1 MVRKFTIPALTV
13 LTLLPLLTGCPKKD
27 PVVVD
32 AGAPPPVATP
42 AATVE
47 DLKPMEAEDA
57 GVDSGVDAGKKPGVA
72 VNPNVAR
79 LKACCN
85 QLGAQAKQLGAGS
98 AEGGMLIAAAAQC
111 NAMAAQ
117 AASSGNAAE
126 MGVIRG
132 LLQGKSIPPV
142 CGGF

>member
-1 MVRKFTIPALTV
+1 MVRKFTTV
-13 LTLLPLLTGCPKKD
+13 GLTLLPLLGMLTGCPKKE

-32 AGAPPPVATP
+32 AGAPAPVATP

-47 DLKPMEAEDA
+47 DLKPMDTEDA
-57 GVDSGVDAGKKPGVA
+57 GPDTGVDAGKKPGVA
-72 VNPNVAR
+72 GNPNVAR

-85 QLGAQAKQLGAGS
+85 QLAAEGKRMGAGS
-98 AEGGMLIAAAAQC
+98 AEGGMIIAAAAQC

-117 AASSGNAAE
+117 AGTSGNAAE
-126 MGVIRG
+126 MGVIRN
-132 LLQGKSIPPV
+132 LLQGRNVPPV

>member
-1 MVRKFTIPALTV
+1 MVRKFTIPALTL
-13 LTLLPLLTGCPKKD
+13 LTLLPLMTGCPKKKEE
-27 PVVVD
+27 VVD
-32 AGAPPPVATP
+32 AAPPPVATP
-42 AATVE
+42 VATVE
-47 DLKPMEAEDA
+47 DLKPMEVEDA
-57 GVDSGVDAGKKPGVA
+57 GADTGIDAGKKVGVA

-79 LKACCN
+79 LRACCN

-117 AASSGNAAE
+117 AGASGNAAE

-132 LLQGKSIPPV
+132 LLQGKAIPPV